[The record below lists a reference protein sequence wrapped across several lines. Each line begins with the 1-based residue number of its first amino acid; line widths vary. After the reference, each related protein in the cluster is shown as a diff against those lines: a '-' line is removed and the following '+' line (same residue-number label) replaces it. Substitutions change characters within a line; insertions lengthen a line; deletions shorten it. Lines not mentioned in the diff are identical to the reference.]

1 MCRRYGVRCKR
12 VGCYFKHPEGRQID
26 KAESVAMVDGGR
38 SGSVETNGSNAGKTG
53 VDELTKGFSSTY
65 ALLP

>member
-1 MCRRYGVRCKR
+1 MCLRYGVCCRR

-26 KAESVAMVDGGR
+26 KAEHGGVVEEGR
-38 SGSVETNGSNAGKTG
+38 GGSVEATGFSAGKTG
-53 VDELTKGFSSTY
+53 MEELTKGFSSTY